1 MNNFQVLAHRG
12 LVSEFVPEN
21 TLKAF
26 ADALHAGADVIETDI
41 QCTKDGVAIIF
52 HDDDLIRL
60 AGIPKKISE
69 SSWKEISVIDIG
81 FGKRIPSL
89 EQALTD
95 FPNARFNLDIKT
107 KLAEAPVAEVVNRLQ
122 AHKRVLISSFSDLR
136 SKRTV
141 NSIVGEVR
149 TSAGSWRVLGLWLSF
164 AIGATPLF
172 SLLTRKVS
180 ALQIPVSQ
188 FGLRFDSKI
197 SALQIPVSQFGLRFD
212 SKRFIALALA
222 NKLEVHF
229 WTINDV
235 ALVRKLKSLG
245 ATGVVTDNCDLV
257 IAALK
262 K

>member
-52 HDDDLIRL
+52 HDDDLFRL

-69 SSWKEISVIDIG
+69 STWKEVSVIDIG

-89 EQALTD
+89 EQALVD
-95 FPNARFNLDIKT
+95 FPTARFNLDIKT
-107 KLAEAPVAEVVNRLQ
+107 KLADAPVAEVVNRLQ
-122 AHKRVLISSFSDLR
+122 AQKRVLISSFSDLR
-136 SKRTV
+136 SKRTCNLIEGV
-141 NSIVGEVR
+141 VR
-149 TSAGSWRVLGLWLSF
+149 SSAGSWRVLGLWLS
-164 AIGATPLF
+164 AALGATPLF
-172 SLLTRKVS
+172 AFLSRRV
-180 ALQIPVSQ
+180 
-188 FGLRFDSKI
+188 D
-197 SALQIPVSQFGLRFD
+197 ALQIPVSQFGLRFD
-212 SKRFIALALA
+212 SKRFIHLALA
-222 NKLEVHF
+222 NKLEVHY
-229 WTINDV
+229 WTINSIDQ
-235 ALVRKLKSLG
+235 VRHLKTLG
-245 ATGVVTDNCDLV
+245 ATGVVTDNCDVV

>member
-172 SLLTRKVS
+172 SLLSCRV
-180 ALQIPVSQ
+180 
-188 FGLRFDSKI
+188 

-235 ALVRKLKSLG
+235 ELVRKLKSLG

>member
-1 MNNFQVLAHRG
+1 MHNFQVLAHRG

-21 TLKAF
+21 SLKAF

-52 HDDDLIRL
+52 HDDDLTRL

-69 SSWKEISVIDIG
+69 SNWKEISVIDIG

-89 EQALTD
+89 EQALVD
-95 FPNARFNLDIKT
+95 FPTARFNLDVKT

-122 AHKRVLISSFSDLR
+122 AQKRVLISSFSDFR
-136 SKRTV
+136 SRRTV
-141 NSIVGEVR
+141 KSIVGKVR
-149 TSAGSWRVLGLWLSF
+149 TSAGSFRVIGLWLSF
-164 AIGATPLF
+164 AIGAPPLF
-172 SLLTRKVS
+172 SLLSRQVD

-188 FGLRFDSKI
+188 FGLRFDS
-197 SALQIPVSQFGLRFD
+197 R
-212 SKRFIALALA
+212 RFIRLALA
-222 NKLEVHF
+222 NNLEIHY

-235 ALVRKLKSLG
+235 SQVRRLKALG
-245 ATGVVTDNCDLV
+245 ATGVVTDNCDVV

>member
-172 SLLTRKVS
+172 SLLSSRV
-180 ALQIPVSQ
+180 
-188 FGLRFDSKI
+188 

-235 ALVRKLKSLG
+235 ELVRKLKSLG

>member
-26 ADALHAGADVIETDI
+26 ADALHAGAHVIETDV

-60 AGIPKKISE
+60 VGIPKKISE

-95 FPNARFNLDIKT
+95 FPNARFNLDIKS
-107 KLAEAPVAEVVNRLQ
+107 KSAEAPVAEVVNRLQ
-122 AHKRVLISSFSDLR
+122 AQKRVLISSFSDFR

-141 NSIVGEVR
+141 KSIVGEVR
-149 TSAGSWRVLGLWLSF
+149 SSAGSWRVLGLWLSF

-172 SLLTRKVS
+172 SLLTRKV
-180 ALQIPVSQ
+180 
-188 FGLRFDSKI
+188 

>member
-188 FGLRFDSKI
+188 FGLRFDSK
-197 SALQIPVSQFGLRFD
+197 
-212 SKRFIALALA
+212 RFIALALA

-235 ALVRKLKSLG
+235 ELVRKLKSLG

>member
-1 MNNFQVLAHRG
+1 MSNFQVLAHRG

-26 ADALHAGADVIETDI
+26 ADALHAGAHVIETDV

-95 FPNARFNLDIKT
+95 FPNARFNLDIKI
-107 KLAEAPVAEVVNRLQ
+107 KSAEAPVAEVVNRLQ
-122 AHKRVLISSFSDLR
+122 AQKRVLISSFSDTR

-149 TSAGSWRVLGLWLSF
+149 SSAGSWRVLGLWLSF

-172 SLLTRKVS
+172 SLLTRKV
-180 ALQIPVSQ
+180 
-188 FGLRFDSKI
+188 

>member
-1 MNNFQVLAHRG
+1 MSNFQVLAHRG

-26 ADALHAGADVIETDI
+26 ADALHAGAHVIETDV

-95 FPNARFNLDIKT
+95 FPNARFNLDIKI
-107 KLAEAPVAEVVNRLQ
+107 KSAEAPVAEVVNRLQ
-122 AHKRVLISSFSDLR
+122 AQKRVLISSFSDTR

-149 TSAGSWRVLGLWLSF
+149 SSAGSWRVLGLWLSF

-188 FGLRFDSKI
+188 FGLS
-197 SALQIPVSQFGLRFD
+197 FD

-245 ATGVVTDNCDLV
+245 ATGVVTDNCDLA

>member
-89 EQALTD
+89 EQALVD
-95 FPNARFNLDIKT
+95 FPTARFNLDIKS
-107 KLAEAPVAEVVNRLQ
+107 KFAEAPVADLVIRLQ
-122 AHKRVLISSFSDLR
+122 AQNRVLISSFNDNR

-141 NSIVGEVR
+141 NSIQGEVR
-149 TSAGSWRVLGLWLSF
+149 ISAGSLRVFGLWLSS

-172 SLLTRKVS
+172 SLLSRR
-180 ALQIPVSQ
+180 IH
-188 FGLRFDSKI
+188 
-197 SALQIPVSQFGLRFD
+197 ALQIPVSQFGLRFD
-212 SKRFIALALA
+212 SKRFIRLALA

-229 WTINDV
+229 WTINDIEQ
-235 ALVRKLKSLG
+235 VRKLKSLG

-257 IAALK
+257 IEALRK
-262 K
+262 

>member
-60 AGIPKKISE
+60 AGIPKKVSE
-69 SSWKEISVIDIG
+69 STWKEISVIDIG

-89 EQALTD
+89 EQALVD
-95 FPNARFNLDIKT
+95 FPTARFNLDIKT
-107 KLAEAPVAEVVNRLQ
+107 KLADAPVAEVVNRLQ
-122 AHKRVLISSFSDLR
+122 AQKRVLISSFSDLR
-136 SKRTV
+136 SKRTCNLIEGV
-141 NSIVGEVR
+141 VR
-149 TSAGSWRVLGLWLSF
+149 SSAGSWRVLGLWLS
-164 AIGATPLF
+164 AVLGATPLF
-172 SLLTRKVS
+172 AFLSRRV
-180 ALQIPVSQ
+180 
-188 FGLRFDSKI
+188 D
-197 SALQIPVSQFGLRFD
+197 ALQIPVSQFGLRFD
-212 SKRFIALALA
+212 SKRFIHLALA
-222 NKLEVHF
+222 NKLEVHY
-229 WTINDV
+229 WTINSIDQ
-235 ALVRKLKSLG
+235 VRHLKTLG
-245 ATGVVTDNCDLV
+245 ATGVVTDNCDVV

>member
-26 ADALHAGADVIETDI
+26 ADALHAGAHVIETDV

-95 FPNARFNLDIKT
+95 FPNARFNLDIKI
-107 KLAEAPVAEVVNRLQ
+107 KSAEAPVAEVVNRLQ
-122 AHKRVLISSFSDLR
+122 AQKRVLISSFSDIR

-141 NSIVGEVR
+141 KSIVGEVR
-149 TSAGSWRVLGLWLSF
+149 SSAGSWRVLGLWLSF

-172 SLLTRKVS
+172 SLLSRKVS

-188 FGLRFDSKI
+188 FGLS
-197 SALQIPVSQFGLRFD
+197 FD